1 MAGAHI
7 FGGLK
12 DLDVKIVETR
22 ELWKI
27 PTKKRTLIPANITF
41 AGENT
46 WGKDIRDE
54 ARMKKKWYSQ
64 GRHLLPVQ
72 QKMRKER

>member
-1 MAGAHI
+1 LAGAHI

-27 PTKKRTLIPANITF
+27 PTKKRTLIPAKMTF

-46 WGKDIRDE
+46 
-54 ARMKKKWYSQ
+54 
-64 GRHLLPVQ
+64 
-72 QKMRKER
+72 